1 MLGVKGMIKE
11 LGSVIV
17 IWLVAFSF
25 LLLIVLMPT
34 EVKFVEGNAFL
45 KFEGVT
51 YQYSLEAHIANIR
64 EFFSLL
70 VAHPGFG
77 GVEGGPSSMEILQRF
92 GRSLAL
98 IVPAVVVAL
107 IAGMAKGI
115 LDFLHKERKGGMAS
129 RWVTFGF
136 LSIPDIVIIVFV
148 QIGLLTAISKGWIP
162 HIELYGHDSMAQTI
176 LNILFLSVYPTVFIA
191 NATFRALRD
200 QEHMDY
206 VRTARS
212 KGTHPFKV
220 LYVHM
225 LKNGII
231 PILAQADMM
240 ILYILSNLLI
250 IEVFTNYR
258 GAALYLYE
266 ALGDPTKFSFGT
278 LITGN
283 TFAIAGYLFYFTL
296 LVLAMKIISGLA
308 KYKLDVRGREG
319 TL

>member
-1 MLGVKGMIKE
+1 MLKE
-11 LGSVIV
+11 LGSAVV
-17 IWLVAFSF
+17 IWLIAFGF
-25 LLLIVLMPT
+25 LLLIVLLPT
-34 EVKFVEGNAFL
+34 DVVFVEGNVFL
-45 KFEGVT
+45 RFEGVT
-51 YQYSLEAHIANIR
+51 YEYSPEAHLANIR

-70 VAHPGFG
+70 AGHPGFG
-77 GVEGGPSSMEILQRF
+77 GLDGGPSSFEIAERF

-98 IVPAVVVAL
+98 IVPAAL
-107 IAGMAKGI
+107 IAMIVGMAKGI
-115 LDFLHKERKGGMAS
+115 LDFLYKERKGGAAS

-136 LSIPDIVIIVFV
+136 LSVPDIVIIVFV

-162 HIELYGHDSMAQTI
+162 HIELYGHESRAQTL

-191 NATFRALRD
+191 NATYRTLRD
-200 QEHMDY
+200 QERMDY

-212 KGTHPFKV
+212 KGTNPFRV

-278 LITGN
+278 LVTGN

-296 LVLAMKIISGLA
+296 LILAIKVISGLA
-308 KYKLDVRGREG
+308 KYWLDVRGREG
-319 TL
+319 IL